1 MNCMEED
8 ILYNIIYQ
16 HYNSYRNFVFLAIS
30 YLFHSFITCISTLS
44 LCLTRVFES
53 IERVRGKER
62 ERVCFLLKSVGRPMT
77 KPSIPIKFSV
87 Y

>member
-30 YLFHSFITCISTLS
+30 YLFHSFIACISTLS
-44 LCLTRVFES
+44 FYLAQELREG
-53 IERVRGKER
+53 RER
-62 ERVCFLLKSVGRPMT
+62 ERERERE
-77 KPSIPIKFSV
+77 
-87 Y
+87 